1 MIDLG
6 TIAGLFEHEH
16 KLAPYCPR
24 CERWSVLP
32 LTVLVG
38 QGQGSLSLPI
48 RAHCRDCGE
57 VGRLQVRPPV
67 PTQGHGGW
75 GESP

>member
-32 LTVLVG
+32 FTVLVA
-38 QGQGSLSLPI
+38 QSKGSLSLPI
-48 RAHCRDCGE
+48 KLR
-57 VGRLQVRPPV
+57 
-67 PTQGHGGW
+67 
-75 GESP
+75 